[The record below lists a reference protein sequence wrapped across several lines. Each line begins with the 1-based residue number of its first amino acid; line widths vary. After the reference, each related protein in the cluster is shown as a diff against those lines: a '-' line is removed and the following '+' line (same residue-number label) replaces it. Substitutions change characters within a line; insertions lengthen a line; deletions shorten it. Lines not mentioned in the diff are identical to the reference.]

1 MEFAN
6 VDVYSNVTLVD
17 RTTLGGTEITFDHV
31 PLVFAKGQMELTV
44 PMFVAEW
51 LYTAS
56 QGDKHK
62 VWTTEGE
69 YTHRFGVK
77 NAPPKLVAL
86 CGEHITDCS
95 PIVIDAGAVEGTN
108 IREVRDPGEQVV
120 PQRIDVP
127 RSELTE
133 NQSPGRNTGALVGR

>member
-6 VDVYSNVTLVD
+6 VDVYTSVTLVD
-17 RTTLGGTEITFDHV
+17 RTMLGGTEITFDHV
-31 PLVFAKGQMELTV
+31 PLVFTPGQMELAV
-44 PMFVAEW
+44 PLFVAEW

-77 NAPPKLVAL
+77 NAPEKLVAL
-86 CGEHITDCS
+86 CGAHITDCT
-95 PIVIDAGAVEGTN
+95 PIEIDRGAVEGTN
-108 IREVRDPGEQVV
+108 VKELRDPSEKMGLLH
-120 PQRIDVP
+120 INVP
-127 RSELTE
+127 RSELIE
-133 NQSPGRNTGALVGR
+133 KQGARNAGALMGR